1 MCEDTLQENYTHAS
15 NQKLLYSVPKGFGV
29 QTTLASYLKVWKQI
43 TITYVLSLH
52 QTIQERHTN
61 LKHKA
66 YIDTK
71 P

>member
-1 MCEDTLQENYTHAS
+1 MRVY
-15 NQKLLYSVPKGFGV
+15 QKLLYSVPKGFGV

-52 QTIQERHTN
+52 QTIQERHIN